1 MFRAMVEA
9 AVKMG
14 DEVDTKVGLIREEFL
29 QENEEKAQD
38 EEVHSL
44 YLLQLTLRLLMSCIY
59 IWSAYS

>member
-29 QENEEKAQD
+29 QENEERAQD
-38 EEVHSL
+38 EEVRSL
-44 YLLQLTLRLLMSCIY
+44 HLLTVKSEC
-59 IWSAYS
+59 

>member
-44 YLLQLTLRLLMSCIY
+44 RLLQLN
-59 IWSAYS
+59 